1 MKDFGVSPPD
11 RVGWEPEVAGLA
23 PKPPRN
29 ALRRLLLAG
38 AGSDTEGLQDILAG
52 ILNIASEGIVM
63 TDERMRILLFS
74 RGAEAIFG
82 YSAEELLGQPLERLI
97 PEDFRLRHRRHMAEF
112 AGAEEFSRRMSGRGA
127 VLGRRK
133 SGEPVPLEVGLSK
146 LTTASGVIFTAIL
159 RDVSGQL
166 EAQEALAKAARQ
178 AEAANRAK
186 SEFLAVMSHEIR
198 TPLNG
203 VLAVAEVIQRRL
215 RQEDLRPFV
224 GTILNSG
231 QTLLRLLSDALD
243 LSRAEAGR
251 LVLQTEAFSLAALVD
266 DIETLWRPRAN
277 EVGVTFSTLFDG
289 EEDLWVVGDMV
300 RLKQVLNNL
309 VGNALKFT
317 KDGRV
322 DVRLSARRAGDL
334 VALRGEVED
343 TGPGIDPAQADR
355 LFTPF
360 GQTEA
365 GRRAGGAGLGLSI
378 CRQLVEKMGG
388 EIGLE
393 SRLGEGSRFSFE
405 VALTREAH
413 EASQAPAAPEAPA
426 PVLGAPHVLVVDDN
440 ATNRLVAETL
450 LEMMGCTFASVENG
464 AEAVD
469 RVRAEAFDLVLMDVT
484 MPVMDGLE
492 ATRRI
497 RAMATPAGAAPII
510 ALTANADPLDAESYL
525 RAGMDA
531 VVEKPIKPDHLLA
544 TMSAV
549 LEAAERSAA

>member
-1 MKDFGVSPPD
+1 MKCLFDLADPLEPVAPDITGAEAYDRFQSDPDLLVVPVVNDFGVP
-11 RVGWEPEVAGLA
+11 VGLLE
-23 PKPPRN
+23 RN
-29 ALRRLLLAG
+29 AFALKMAGQYGRAVFAGRPVSMIMDDRPAIVDGALPIDDFMRERLMDRPRDLLGGFLVTRGGRYAG
-38 AGSDTEGLQDILAG
+38 VGTALSLLQAQS
-52 ILNIASEGIVM
+52 A
-63 TDERMRILLFS
+63 RIES
-74 RGAEAIFG
+74 HAAEAR
-82 YSAEELLGQPLERLI
+82 A
-97 PEDFRLRHRRHMAEF
+97 
-112 AGAEEFSRRMSGRGA
+112 
-127 VLGRRK
+127 
-133 SGEPVPLEVGLSK
+133 
-146 LTTASGVIFTAIL
+146 
-159 RDVSGQL
+159 
-166 EAQEALAKAARQ
+166 AL
-178 AEAANRAK
+178 RAK

-251 LVLQTEAFSLAALVD
+251 LVLQAEAFSVAALVD

-277 EVGVTFSTLFDG
+277 EVGVAFSTYFDG
-289 EEDLWVVGDMV
+289 EDDLWVVGDMV

-317 KDGRV
+317 KAGRV
-322 DVRLSARRAGDL
+322 DVRLSAVRTARSVL
-334 VALRGEVED
+334 LRGEVED
-343 TGPGIDPAQADR
+343 TGPGIDPGQADR

-360 GQTEA
+360 GQTEV

-388 EIGLE
+388 EIGVE
-393 SRLGEGSRFSFE
+393 SKLGEGSRFSFE
-405 VALTREAH
+405 VALEAG
-413 EASQAPAAPEAPA
+413 ADQTLRTPVAPEAPA
-426 PVLGAPHVLVVDDN
+426 PVLDAPHVLVVDDN

-450 LEMMGCTFASVENG
+450 LEMMGCTFTSVENG
-464 AEAVD
+464 AEAVE
-469 RVRAEAFDLVLMDVT
+469 RVKAEAFDLVLMDVT

-497 RAMATPAGAAPII
+497 RAMAGTAGAVPIV
-510 ALTANADPLDAESYL
+510 ALTANADPLDAETYL
-525 RAGMDA
+525 RTGMDA

-544 TMSAV
+544 TMSSV

>member
-1 MKDFGVSPPD
+1 MKCLFDLAEPLTPVAPD
-11 RVGWEPEVAGLA
+11 E
-23 PKPPRN
+23 
-29 ALRRLLLAG
+29 
-38 AGSDTEGLQDILAG
+38 T
-52 ILNIASEGIVM
+52 
-63 TDERMRILLFS
+63 
-74 RGAEAIFG
+74 GAEAYVRFESDPDLLVVPVVNGFG
-82 YSAEELLGQPLERLI
+82 APVGLLERNAFALKMAGQYGRAVFAGRPVSMIMDDAPTIVDGAIPIDDFMRERLMDRPRDLLGGFVVTR
-97 PEDFRLRHRRHMAEF
+97 DGRY
-112 AGAEEFSRRMSGRGA
+112 AG
-127 VLGRRK
+127 
-133 SGEPVPLEVGLSK
+133 VGSALS
-146 LTTASGVIFTAIL
+146 LLQAQSARIESHAA
-159 RDVSGQL
+159 
-166 EAQEALAKAARQ
+166 EAQAAL
-178 AEAANRAK
+178 RAK

-251 LVLQTEAFSLAALVD
+251 LVLQTDPFPACALID

-277 EVGVTFSTLFDG
+277 EEGLAFSTLFDG
-289 EEDLWVVGDMV
+289 DMNLWVVGDAV

-317 KDGRV
+317 KAGRV
-322 DVRLSARRAGDL
+322 DVRLSARQTEGMVRLA
-334 VALRGEVED
+334 AEVSD
-343 TGPGIDPAQADR
+343 TGPGIEPTQLDR
-355 LFTPF
+355 LFVPF

-388 EIGLE
+388 GITLE
-393 SRLGEGSRFSFE
+393 SQLGQGSTFRFE
-405 VALTREAH
+405 VVLAVAADPSIERP
-413 EASQAPAAPEAPA
+413 SAPLAAAPR
-426 PVLGAPHVLVVDDN
+426 LDAPHVLVVDDN

-464 AEAVD
+464 ALAVE
-469 RVRAEAFDLVLMDVT
+469 RVRGSPFDLILMDVK

-497 RAMATPAGAAPII
+497 RAMASPAGATPII
-510 ALTANADPLDAESYL
+510 ALTANADPADAESY
-525 RAGMDA
+525 RREGMDA

-544 TMSAV
+544 TMASV
-549 LEAAERSAA
+549 LQAAELDAA

>member
-1 MKDFGVSPPD
+1 MKCLFDLAEALEPVRPDITGADAYDRFQSDPDLLIVPVVNDFGVP
-11 RVGWEPEVAGLA
+11 VGLLE
-23 PKPPRN
+23 RN
-29 ALRRLLLAG
+29 AFALKMAGQYGRAVFAGRPVSMIMDDRPTIVDGSLPIDDFMRERLMDRPRDLLGGFLVTRGGRYAG
-38 AGSDTEGLQDILAG
+38 VGTALSLLQAQS
-52 ILNIASEGIVM
+52 A
-63 TDERMRILLFS
+63 RIES
-74 RGAEAIFG
+74 HAAEAR
-82 YSAEELLGQPLERLI
+82 A
-97 PEDFRLRHRRHMAEF
+97 
-112 AGAEEFSRRMSGRGA
+112 
-127 VLGRRK
+127 
-133 SGEPVPLEVGLSK
+133 
-146 LTTASGVIFTAIL
+146 
-159 RDVSGQL
+159 
-166 EAQEALAKAARQ
+166 AL
-178 AEAANRAK
+178 RAK

-289 EEDLWVVGDMV
+289 EEDLWVLGDMV

-413 EASQAPAAPEAPA
+413 EASQAPAAPESPA